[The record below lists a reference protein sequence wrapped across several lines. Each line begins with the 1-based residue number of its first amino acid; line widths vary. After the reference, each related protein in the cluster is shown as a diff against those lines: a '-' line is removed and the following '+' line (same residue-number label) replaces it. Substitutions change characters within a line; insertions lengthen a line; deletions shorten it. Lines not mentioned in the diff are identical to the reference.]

1 MNKIIITFIIG
12 LISFSVFPQ
21 SKEIT
26 LEDIWQNH
34 SFYYKSYRGFKS
46 MNNGEFYTKMKKTD
60 NGQEIIK
67 YNFKNGKKVTTL
79 FKSSDFKIKRIT
91 GYSFSE
97 DDKLMLLTTETKS
110 IYRYSKRSIY
120 YVFKMFLS
128 IFVTLLRKKPRV

>member
-67 YNFKNGKKVTTL
+67 YNVPRGLFECSGFSFKVGKEEIDFLEKL
-79 FKSSDFKIKRIT
+79 DYINFKAKEK
-91 GYSFSE
+91 
-97 DDKLMLLTTETKS
+97 KLIDS
-110 IYRYSKRSIY
+110 IECVHDIY
-120 YVFKMFLS
+120 
-128 IFVTLLRKKPRV
+128 